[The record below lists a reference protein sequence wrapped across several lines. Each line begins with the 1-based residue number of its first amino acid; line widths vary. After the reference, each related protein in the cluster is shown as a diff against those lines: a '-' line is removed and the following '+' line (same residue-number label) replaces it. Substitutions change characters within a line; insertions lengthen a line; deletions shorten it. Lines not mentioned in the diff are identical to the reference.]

1 MTQLTIAI
9 QDQHGNV
16 KAEQQDQGEVNLV
29 YAAAY
34 EPGDVIV
41 LRSDDAPVFLRLSLD
56 EALGEELVYMTG
68 QEYTLPI
75 PFGEKKSS
83 YSPQTFIGEL
93 HALRARVAKQREVK
107 AYRNLARNVY
117 DHHENDAL
125 FPHAHA
131 NVETR
136 GEAVFAARNAING
149 NTITFSHGEWPF
161 ESWGINQNLDAAFT
175 LAFGRKVQIEEIVLY
190 LRADFPH
197 DSYWQQVTLE
207 YSDGTQQV
215 VELDKSD
222 KGQTVE
228 VGGKQVEW
236 VKLHELI
243 QADDP
248 SPFPALTQ
256 LEVYGTEK

>member
-9 QDQHGNV
+9 QDEHGKV
-16 KAEQQDQGEVNLV
+16 KAEQQDTGEVHLV

-41 LRSDDAPVFLRLSLD
+41 LKSDDTPVFLRISLD
-56 EALGEELVYMTG
+56 EALGEELIYMTG
-68 QEYTLPI
+68 QEYILPI

-83 YSPQTFIGEL
+83 YSPKTFAGEL
-93 HALRARVAKQREVK
+93 HVLSAIVAKQQEVH

-117 DHHENDAL
+117 DHHWNEAL

-149 NTITFSHGEWPF
+149 NTVTFSHGEWPF
-161 ESWGINQNLDAAFT
+161 ESWGINQNLEAAFT
-175 LAFGRKVQIEEIVLY
+175 LEFGRVVQVEEIVLY

-207 YSDGTQQV
+207 YSDGTRQTV
-215 VELDKSD
+215 ALEKSD

-256 LEVYGTEK
+256 FVVYGSDR